1 MYLVPLPPYH
11 RKINPLVA
19 DVTGKSVLM
28 TRFFKSIKPPPEL
41 LESGDSKASATSIAW
56 FVSLIPYLPN
66 NGLFPG
72 LQDIWPTCDQILH
85 MMVGS
90 EIEHAMLL
98 CNFFTTIGKKAF
110 LVLGQG
116 VPEGD
121 TAYVLTVEESGEQDR
136 LWNPMTAE
144 SFSISETFCPLES
157 VYAIANENNIWGN
170 IQLSDKPNRIRWD
183 FAQGTIHILRKC
195 LYSTKF
201 NLIAKFYIKT
211 GFFRLNK
218 KSFFYKNNVLTKCSL
233 CNL

>member
-11 RKINPLVA
+11 GKINPLVA

-183 FAQGTIHILRKC
+183 FAQGIIHILRKHFT
-195 LYSTKF
+195 LF
-201 NLIAKFYIKT
+201 
-211 GFFRLNK
+211 
-218 KSFFYKNNVLTKCSL
+218 V
-233 CNL
+233 

>member
-1 MYLVPLPPYH
+1 MYFKFPN

-28 TRFFKSIKPPPEL
+28 TRFFKSIKPPSEL

-183 FAQGTIHILRKC
+183 FAQGNDWMPLFSGNITNPGLPSVQPNE
-195 LYSTKF
+195 LMV
-201 NLIAKFYIKT
+201 IAPDQRSSSRHVFTNFPKYLF
-211 GFFRLNK
+211 
-218 KSFFYKNNVLTKCSL
+218 
-233 CNL
+233 

>member
-1 MYLVPLPPYH
+1 
-11 RKINPLVA
+11 
-19 DVTGKSVLM
+19 
-28 TRFFKSIKPPPEL
+28 
-41 LESGDSKASATSIAW
+41 
-56 FVSLIPYLPN
+56 
-66 NGLFPG
+66 
-72 LQDIWPTCDQILH
+72 
-85 MMVGS
+85 
-90 EIEHAMLL
+90 MLL

-183 FAQGTIHILRKC
+183 FAQGTIHILRKH
-195 LYSTKF
+195 L
-201 NLIAKFYIKT
+201 
-211 GFFRLNK
+211 
-218 KSFFYKNNVLTKCSL
+218 
-233 CNL
+233 

>member
-1 MYLVPLPPYH
+1 MLLCCTLSLYH
-11 RKINPLVA
+11 LTNRKINPLVA

-121 TAYVLTVEESGEQDR
+121 TAYVLTVEESGEQAR
-136 LWNPMTAE
+136 GQFSLVSGLCHPGI
-144 SFSISETFCPLES
+144 SFWL
-157 VYAIANENNIWGN
+157 
-170 IQLSDKPNRIRWD
+170 
-183 FAQGTIHILRKC
+183 
-195 LYSTKF
+195 
-201 NLIAKFYIKT
+201 
-211 GFFRLNK
+211 
-218 KSFFYKNNVLTKCSL
+218 
-233 CNL
+233 

>member
-1 MYLVPLPPYH
+1 M
-11 RKINPLVA
+11 KNGVA
-19 DVTGKSVLM
+19 KGVASDSHDTN
-28 TRFFKSIKPPPEL
+28 
-41 LESGDSKASATSIAW
+41 SKASATSIAW

-121 TAYVLTVEESGEQDR
+121 TAYVLTVEESGEQAR
-136 LWNPMTAE
+136 GQ
-144 SFSISETFCPLES
+144 FSLVS
-157 VYAIANENNIWGN
+157 
-170 IQLSDKPNRIRWD
+170 
-183 FAQGTIHILRKC
+183 
-195 LYSTKF
+195 
-201 NLIAKFYIKT
+201 
-211 GFFRLNK
+211 
-218 KSFFYKNNVLTKCSL
+218 SL
-233 CNL
+233 CHPEISFWIYIEVIIFW

>member
-1 MYLVPLPPYH
+1 
-11 RKINPLVA
+11 
-19 DVTGKSVLM
+19 
-28 TRFFKSIKPPPEL
+28 
-41 LESGDSKASATSIAW
+41 
-56 FVSLIPYLPN
+56 
-66 NGLFPG
+66 
-72 LQDIWPTCDQILH
+72 
-85 MMVGS
+85 MVGS

-183 FAQGTIHILRKC
+183 FAQGTIQILRKH

-201 NLIAKFYIKT
+201 NLITKFYITFFVKT
-211 GFFRLNK
+211 KEFIFQNH
-218 KSFFYKNNVLTKCSL
+218 VHDVI
-233 CNL
+233 